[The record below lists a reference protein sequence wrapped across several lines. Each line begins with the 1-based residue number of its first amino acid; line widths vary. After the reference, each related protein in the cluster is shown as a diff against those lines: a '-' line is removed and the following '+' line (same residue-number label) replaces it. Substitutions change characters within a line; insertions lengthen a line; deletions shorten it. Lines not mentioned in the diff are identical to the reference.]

1 MTTKPVWT
9 LTLRSPDGKPRE
21 FILKPGK
28 NTIGRGAEN
37 DIVVSEISASRY
49 HAEIEYDP
57 DTNEVTIRD
66 LESLNGTFVNREM
79 LTDSCQLHHNDVIR
93 IGLSVIHVTDPNL
106 VKQTDPRDMGTRP
119 LTRDFLLES
128 LDHHAVLLYEVSR
141 KMNTIL
147 DIDTALQEVST
158 MMQRTMGADK
168 CNVILADQ
176 FPNLTELGFPTTIA
190 KLAIEQQA
198 AVITPEVPVEQGQLG
213 LSAALLRV
221 RSALCVPILASEE
234 VLGLIYMYKTDPGGR
249 PFDQRDLQLSVAI
262 SHQAALTIQRMQLL
276 ERIQEESRVRQLLE
290 RFVSPAEADYIFQS
304 FKHTGHLTD
313 LAERTVTVLFADI
326 VDSTGLAE
334 QMKPKRFGEML
345 NRYYQYMTDII
356 FEYDGLVDKYLGD
369 GVMAVFGMNENKPD
383 PEGRAVN
390 AGLKMI
396 ERAKKMR
403 EEELDQIHIGVGI
416 NSGPVVAGY
425 VRTKQRVEFAVLGD
439 TVNVASGLQG
449 KARPD
454 RLFIGPA
461 TAAAVVGRFATQRI
475 GAIPVKGRMRDI
487 QAHEVLHES
496 FE

>member
-1 MTTKPVWT
+1 MTTKSVWT

-21 FILKPGK
+21 FALKPGV

-49 HAEIEYDP
+49 HAEITFDP
-57 DTNEVTIRD
+57 DSDQLVIHD
-66 LESLNGTFVNREM
+66 LASTNGTFVNRE
-79 LTDSCQLHHNDVIR
+79 LLEAPQRLNHNDAIR
-93 IGLSVIHVTDPNL
+93 IGLSVFHVTNQDQAKK
-106 VKQTDPRDMGTRP
+106 VDPREMGTRP

-147 DIDTALQEVST
+147 DLDAALEEVSD

-168 CNVILADQ
+168 CEVILADQ
-176 FPNLTELGFPTTIA
+176 FPNLSELGFPTSIA
-190 KLAIEQQA
+190 NIAIEQRA
-198 AVITPEVPVEQGQLG
+198 AIITPEVKPEQGRLG
-213 LSAALLRV
+213 LSASLLRV
-221 RSALCVPILASEE
+221 RSALCVPILSGDQL
-234 VLGLIYMYKTDPGGR
+234 LGLIYMYKTDPTGR

-262 SHQAALTIQRMQLL
+262 SHQAALTIQRMQLMQ
-276 ERIQEESRVRQLLE
+276 RVQEEQRVRQLLE
-290 RFVSPAEADYIFQS
+290 RFVSPAEAEYIFQS
-304 FKHTGHLTD
+304 FKHTGHLTE

-334 QMKPKRFGEML
+334 QMEPKRFGEIL
-345 NRYYQYMTDII
+345 NHYYQYMTDII
-356 FEYDGLVDKYLGD
+356 FEYGGLVDKYLGD
-369 GVMAVFGMNENKPD
+369 GVMAVFGMSEKKPD
-383 PEGRAVN
+383 PEGRAVT

-396 ERAKKMR
+396 ERVRKMR
-403 EEELDQIHIGVGI
+403 KEELDQIHIGVGV
-416 NSGPVVAGY
+416 NSGAVVAGY

-439 TVNVASGLQG
+439 TVNVASGLQA

-461 TAAAVVGRFATQRI
+461 TAAAVVGRFSTQRI